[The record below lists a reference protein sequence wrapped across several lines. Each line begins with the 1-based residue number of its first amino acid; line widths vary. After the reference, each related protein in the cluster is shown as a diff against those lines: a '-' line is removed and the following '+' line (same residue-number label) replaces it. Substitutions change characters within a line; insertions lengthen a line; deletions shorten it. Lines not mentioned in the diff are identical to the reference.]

1 MGHKWTEEQIIDYIA
16 GELSDTEAKA
26 LAKDLRTTPELQSQY
41 EELSGLLGTLS
52 QLPDRAPSPHARQ
65 RFDQM
70 LATAQKDE
78 AAVRLLPLK
87 IWLPRIAAAIAL
99 LIVGAGI
106 GWQLSRSDQ
115 QAEQLAKLQAELE
128 ETKSVMLQLVQNDR
142 TSSRI
147 KAVNL
152 TQQLGEPNPEII
164 ASLNQLLKTDESPN
178 VRLAAIDALVQ
189 FSRAPEA
196 RQALKE
202 ALIVQDRPVV
212 QIALIHALIRIDDK
226 DALPYLDQLIER
238 EDVLDKVKDEAR
250 LGRFRL

>member
-1 MGHKWTEEQIIDYIA
+1 MENRWTEEQLIDYIA
-16 GELSDTEAKA
+16 GELPDMEAKA
-26 LAKDLRTTPELQSQY
+26 LAEELKTSPALQAQY
-41 EELSGLLGTLS
+41 EELSNLLGNLS
-52 QLPDRAPSPHARQ
+52 QLPDRTPGAQLQA

-70 LATAQKDE
+70 LANAQASDTSIQM
-78 AAVRLLPLK
+78 LP
-87 IWLPRIAAAIAL
+87 IRTWLPRIAAAIAL
-99 LIVGAGI
+99 LVVGAGI
-106 GWQLSRSDQ
+106 GWQLSWSNQ

-152 TQQLGEPNPEII
+152 TQELGEPDPEII
-164 ASLNQLLKTDESPN
+164 AGLSQLLKTDESPN

-202 ALIVQDRPVV
+202 ALLLQDRPVV

-226 DALPYLDQLIER
+226 SARPYLDQLIER